1 MLRKVKLY
9 GQLAKFIGSRVL
21 EADVATAA
29 EAVRMLAANFPGLEK
44 HMADQHYRV
53 TVGSYDLTLDEIHD
67 PAGQQDI
74 MIVPV
79 IAGAGAA
86 GRILAGIG
94 LIALSFLLP
103 GAGAFGAT
111 SLFGVS
117 AAQGGAFLA
126 GIGTSLSLVGAS
138 LALGGVAQ
146 LLSPVPRIPQ
156 GGGSDNDPRKTF
168 NFSGI
173 QQTSRQGVPVPCVY
187 GLTLVGSVVISAGV
201 DTVQVQALSGTGSPV
216 LDFIFQI

>member
-1 MLRKVKLY
+1 MLRKIKLY
-9 GQLAKFIGSRVL
+9 GQLAKFIGRRVL

-44 HMADQHYRV
+44 HVADQHYRV

-86 GRILAGIG
+86 GRIILGVV
-94 LIALSFLLP
+94 LIA
-103 GAGAFGAT
+103 GALIIGQPWLGKFAFDA
-111 SLFGVS
+111 LIGVGS
-117 AAQGGAFLA
+117 
-126 GIGTSLSLVGAS
+126 I

-146 LLSPVPRIPQ
+146 LLSPVPTIPQ
-156 GGGSDNDPRKTF
+156 GAGSDNDPRKTF

>member
-1 MLRKVKLY
+1 MLRKIKLY
-9 GQLAKFIGSRVL
+9 GQLAKFIGRRVL

-53 TVGSYDLTLDEIHD
+53 TVGTYDLTLDEIHD

-74 MIVPV
+74 KIVPV
-79 IAGAGAA
+79 IAGAGGEV
-86 GRILAGIG
+86 GRILAGVA
-94 LIALSFLLP
+94 LIAL
-103 GAGAFGAT
+103 AAFVPIAV
-111 SLFGVS
+111 FGIALNS
-117 AAQGGAFLA
+117 AVL
-126 GIGTSLSLVGAS
+126 GIGAS
-138 LALGGVAQ
+138 LVLGGVAQ
-146 LLSPVPRIPQ
+146 LLAPVPRVPQ
-156 GGGSDNDPRKTF
+156 GPGSDNDPRKTF

-216 LDFIFQI
+216 LDFILQI

>member
-1 MLRKVKLY
+1 MLRKIKLY
-9 GQLAKFIGSRVL
+9 GQLAKFIGKRVL

-29 EAVRMLAANFPGLEK
+29 EAVRMLVANFPGLEK

-53 TVGSYDLTLDEIHD
+53 TVGTYDLALDEIHD

-74 MIVPV
+74 LIAPV
-79 IAGAGAA
+79 MVGAGAA
-86 GRILAGIG
+86 GRIFAGIG

-117 AAQGGAFLA
+117 AAQGGAFVA

-138 LALGGVAQ
+138 LVLGGVAQ
-146 LLSPVPRIPQ
+146 LLSPVPTVPQ
-156 GGGSDNDPRKTF
+156 GAGSDNDPRKTF

-201 DTVQVQALSGTGSPV
+201 DTVQVQA
-216 LDFIFQI
+216 